1 MNYFQ
6 YISKKDSYGKTFAG
20 TTRKVAGIFRTR
32 KISKYRIAHDLNLSA
47 STISNYLTGKTKPD
61 GIKWELFRNYLG
73 ISEEWI
79 RTGQNMVS
87 TPHDETSP
95 KKTPAPNSV
104 EAAVEE
110 IRLMFQTR
118 DDQYMNLHKDL
129 EKLFRMQ
136 QELLTTLSA
145 LLPKLKK

>member
-1 MNYFQ
+1 MEKLSPEQQERLQEYLE
-6 YISKKDSYGKTFAG
+6 
-20 TTRKVAGIFRTR
+20 TR

-118 DDQYMNLHKDL
+118 RRPVYEPSQRFGKTIQNAARITDYPFRTTPQT
-129 EKLFRMQ
+129 EKIIQRHR
-136 QELLTTLSA
+136 
-145 LLPKLKK
+145 

>member
-1 MNYFQ
+1 MEKLSPEQQERLQEYLE
-6 YISKKDSYGKTFAG
+6 
-20 TTRKVAGIFRTR
+20 TR

-110 IRLMFQTR
+110 IQRRPVYEPSQRFGKTIQNAARITDYPFRTTPQT
-118 DDQYMNLHKDL
+118 
-129 EKLFRMQ
+129 EKIIQRHR
-136 QELLTTLSA
+136 
-145 LLPKLKK
+145 

>member
-1 MNYFQ
+1 MEKLSPEQQERLQEYLE
-6 YISKKDSYGKTFAG
+6 
-20 TTRKVAGIFRTR
+20 TR

-95 KKTPAPNSV
+95 KKPPAPNSV

-118 DDQYMNLHKDL
+118 ADQYMNLHKDL

>member
-1 MNYFQ
+1 MEKLSPEQQERLQEYLE
-6 YISKKDSYGKTFAG
+6 
-20 TTRKVAGIFRTR
+20 TR

-95 KKTPAPNSV
+95 KKGHSV
-104 EAAVEE
+104 NT
-110 IRLMFQTR
+110 I
-118 DDQYMNLHKDL
+118 K
-129 EKLFRMQ
+129 
-136 QELLTTLSA
+136 SA
-145 LLPKLKK
+145 N

>member
-1 MNYFQ
+1 MEKLSPEQQERLQEYLE
-6 YISKKDSYGKTFAG
+6 
-20 TTRKVAGIFRTR
+20 TR

-110 IRLMFQTR
+110 IRLMFQNRRPVYEPSQRFGKTIQNAAR
-118 DDQYMNLHKDL
+118 ITDYPFRTTPQT
-129 EKLFRMQ
+129 EKIIQRHR
-136 QELLTTLSA
+136 
-145 LLPKLKK
+145 

>member
-1 MNYFQ
+1 MEKLSPEQQERLQEYLE
-6 YISKKDSYGKTFAG
+6 
-20 TTRKVAGIFRTR
+20 TR

-95 KKTPAPNSV
+95 KKPPAPNSV
-104 EAAVEE
+104 
-110 IRLMFQTR
+110 
-118 DDQYMNLHKDL
+118 NLHKDL

>member
-1 MNYFQ
+1 MEKLSPEQQERLQEYLE
-6 YISKKDSYGKTFAG
+6 
-20 TTRKVAGIFRTR
+20 TR

-104 EAAVEE
+104 GSSCRGNPADVPNQRRPVYEPSQRFGKTIQNAAR
-110 IRLMFQTR
+110 ITDYPFRTTPQT
-118 DDQYMNLHKDL
+118 
-129 EKLFRMQ
+129 EKIIQRHR
-136 QELLTTLSA
+136 
-145 LLPKLKK
+145 

>member
-1 MNYFQ
+1 MEKLSPEQQERLQEYLE
-6 YISKKDSYGKTFAG
+6 
-20 TTRKVAGIFRTR
+20 TR

-87 TPHDETSP
+87 PMMKLP
-95 KKTPAPNSV
+95 LK
-104 EAAVEE
+104 
-110 IRLMFQTR
+110 RLRPQTVWK
-118 DDQYMNLHKDL
+118 QL
-129 EKLFRMQ
+129 
-136 QELLTTLSA
+136 
-145 LLPKLKK
+145 

>member
-1 MNYFQ
+1 MEKLSPEQQERLQEYLE
-6 YISKKDSYGKTFAG
+6 
-20 TTRKVAGIFRTR
+20 TR

-104 EAAVEE
+104 E